1 MTDLVTLNR
10 MNQII
15 AAIDKM
21 HNGLLAVIEAH
32 HKLEK
37 ELTERI
43 EKLEKLSTPA
53 GNAETRPS

>member
-1 MTDLVTLNR
+1 MVDLTELAR

-15 AAIDKM
+15 TSLDKM
-21 HNGLLAVIEAH
+21 HNGLLAVIDAH